1 MRSDYIPTEDS
12 SIPLLTAVAW
22 FEGLTLCAAQQA
34 APCGVFWRRAVF
46 CVSRLAEEGMVI
58 LKTVGFGWATPIA
71 VCGFLGFLG
80 ILFPSVLRAQA
91 APGPLR
97 PAESSSESQ
106 PTSGTGPRTEPLVPQ
121 RKDLFGYWRLNVD
134 DSDDAQEKMKE
145 ARNEG
150 SVSSPRGGGNGG
162 GGGNGTGSP
171 IHIGGMG
178 SPFPG
183 GGGGGNGTPRN
194 RGNTGPDSELDRSQT
209 QELLNPAGS
218 LTIAEKNA
226 TQATDTK
233 DGGSSKDTSA
243 PTLKNATGTSNTD
256 AASPPDGSAPTLK
269 GATGSNGTSTASST
283 DASGPT
289 LKRSTGPSDATAAA
303 GTSTSSDANNAEIV
317 LTDDLGRERV
327 YYTDGRKVQ
336 KPKDDKHQE
345 FDAYWQ
351 ESYRLVSEYDGSHG
365 ARVTRSFE
373 PAPGG
378 KQLIEIVRLER
389 TRLYGAVEIRYVYD
403 LADSKLIEHK

>member
-1 MRSDYIPTEDS
+1 MWKVVRLRGSTA
-12 SIPLLTAVAW
+12 LTSCS
-22 FEGLTLCAAQQA
+22 L
-34 APCGVFWRRAVF
+34 
-46 CVSRLAEEGMVI
+46 
-58 LKTVGFGWATPIA
+58 
-71 VCGFLGFLG
+71 LGFACLA
-80 ILFPSVLRAQA
+80 LPNVLSAQA
-91 APGPLR
+91 APGPIR

-106 PTSGTGPRTEPLVPQ
+106 PVAGTSSRTEPHVPQ

-145 ARNEG
+145 ARNDG
-150 SVSSPRGGGNGG
+150 SVGSPRGGGNGG

-194 RGNTGPDSELDRSQT
+194 KGNPGPDSELDRSQM

-218 LTIAEKNA
+218 LTIARKEPAKG
-226 TQATDTK
+226 TDTK
-233 DGGSSKDTSA
+233 DSTSSKDSSA
-243 PTLKNATGTSNTD
+243 PTLKNATPTDDQAATS
-256 AASPPDGSAPTLK
+256 PK
-269 GATGSNGTSTASST
+269 

-289 LKRSTGPSDATAAA
+289 LKRSTGSPDATTAPPKDTTATNGDMS
-303 GTSTSSDANNAEIV
+303 GTSGQSNNAEIV

-327 YYTDGRKVQ
+327 YYTDGRKVP
-336 KPKDDKHQE
+336 KPKDDKYQE

-373 PAPGG
+373 PASGG
-378 KQLIEIVRLER
+378 KQLIEIIRLER
-389 TRLYGAVEIRYVYD
+389 TRLYGPVEIRYVYD
-403 LADSKLIEHK
+403 LADSKILEHK